1 MIRQHKTEKIDA
13 SDDFWALPNISKP
26 PLKRPR
32 VTKPPPASPV
42 VPVPRC
48 AWSGTIPT
56 KYPGFVAVTI
66 SSLGA
71 RGATTAAYD
80 CFSRLCAVV
89 VGAGGR
95 GHLEVYNPY
104 GRCLTD
110 RGGSTPSLSL
120 RALVAFAG
128 ICHEAFAKTPTTA
141 PGDPRGEEVGGEVL
155 IEWIPPRSAVLIEDM
170 GCGWQGPVRIRNVI
184 LGPPLSFT
192 LTNDIES
199 ISKAAKRASSTKRE
213 EVVGL
218 EFEGEAFLEEHN
230 SLAAG
235 AAQVLGGEGASKEA
249 EVLDFFESQ

>member
-1 MIRQHKTEKIDA
+1 MIRQHKTEKMNA
-13 SDDFWALPNISKP
+13 SDDFWALPTISKP

-66 SSLGA
+66 SSFGA

-95 GHLEVYNPY
+95 GHLEVYSPY
-104 GRCLTD
+104 GRCLTAS
-110 RGGSTPSLSL
+110 GSIPSLSL

-128 ICHEAFAKTPTTA
+128 ICHEAFAKTPTA
-141 PGDPRGEEVGGEVL
+141 PGDTRGEEVGEVL
-155 IEWIPPRSAVLIEDM
+155 IEWIPPRSAVLIEDV
-170 GCGWQGPVRIRNVI
+170 GCGWQGPVRVRNVI

-199 ISKAAKRASSTKRE
+199 ISEAANRASRTKRE

-218 EFEGEAFLEEHN
+218 EFEGDAFLEEHK

-235 AAQVLGGEGASKEA
+235 AAQGLGGEGASKEA